1 MFLLLNDMTEPLPN
15 KIHTVIFW
23 VYSSHKVVK
32 TLFQQISED
41 DSKTSQHD
49 EGFINV
55 YKILGERGWDLTRLY
70 LGYGP
75 WRCEWEDVI
84 D

>member
-1 MFLLLNDMTEPLPN
+1 MTEPLPN

-41 DSKTSQHD
+41 DSYID
-49 EGFINV
+49 V